1 MTDKKDDKL
10 KETPKEEK
18 KEEVKK
24 PEDKFFEL
32 KKNLVLLEK
41 ASKDKD
47 FKITA
52 SLTKNLKKLRK
63 MYELPDVVLALSFYM
78 PDLFFRIQ
86 LPTQPTNVAKDMK
99 IEDMLHCTTARSEEM
114 MSHPE
119 C

>member
-1 MTDKKDDKL
+1 LTDKKDDKL

-47 FKITA
+47 F
-52 SLTKNLKKLRK
+52 
-63 MYELPDVVLALSFYM
+63 
-78 PDLFFRIQ
+78 
-86 LPTQPTNVAKDMK
+86 
-99 IEDMLHCTTARSEEM
+99 
-114 MSHPE
+114 
-119 C
+119 